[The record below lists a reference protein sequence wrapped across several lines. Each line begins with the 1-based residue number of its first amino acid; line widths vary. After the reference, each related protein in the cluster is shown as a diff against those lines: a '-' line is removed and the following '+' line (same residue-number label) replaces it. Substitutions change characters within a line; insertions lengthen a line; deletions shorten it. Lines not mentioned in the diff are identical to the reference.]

1 MSSIENIDN
10 LTPEELISPPKY
22 DAMSVLMAM
31 ITSLIVGVIVGVI
44 ILLFSFLALGK
55 FSLES
60 GVSPILLAMITFFA
74 LVIGNLIYYTIL
86 SKIFPN
92 IYSRGRTA
100 LAQIVILS
108 ILLYLFFAPVYIVIS
123 TFSKDSSFVLWAF
136 SAHILLSIFAF
147 HIVIAL
153 ISQYRYSLLSIY
165 TSIASLLFTTMVVL
179 SILIFLP
186 SSMSSLFVLFGLSI
200 VAYFTFTF
208 LYTLLCWLYYTL
220 YVATG
225 SDIVGNIFAR
235 IESEEKNIERE
246 AMLKL
251 TSFHK

>member
-1 MSSIENIDN
+1 MSSIENIDS

-22 DAMSVLMAM
+22 EAMSVLMAL
-31 ITSLIVGVIVGVI
+31 ITSLIVWIVVGVI

-74 LVIGNLIYYTIL
+74 LVTGNLIYYSIL
-86 SKIFPN
+86 SRVFPN

-123 TFSKDSSFVLWAF
+123 TFSKDSFFVLWAF

-153 ISQYRYSLLSIY
+153 ISQYRYSLLSMY
-165 TSIASLLFTTMVVL
+165 TSIASLLFTSMVAL
-179 SILIFLP
+179 SIILFLP
-186 SSMSSLFVLFGLSI
+186 SSTSSLFVLFGLSI
-200 VAYFTFTF
+200 VAYVTFT
-208 LYTLLCWLYYTL
+208 LVYTILSWLYYIL
-220 YVATG
+220 YVTTG
-225 SDIVGNIFAR
+225 SDIIGNTFAR
-235 IESEEKNIERE
+235 IEWEEKNLERE

>member
-123 TFSKDSSFVLWAF
+123 TFSKDSSFVL
-136 SAHILLSIFAF
+136 
-147 HIVIAL
+147 
-153 ISQYRYSLLSIY
+153 
-165 TSIASLLFTTMVVL
+165 
-179 SILIFLP
+179 
-186 SSMSSLFVLFGLSI
+186 
-200 VAYFTFTF
+200 
-208 LYTLLCWLYYTL
+208 
-220 YVATG
+220 
-225 SDIVGNIFAR
+225 
-235 IESEEKNIERE
+235 
-246 AMLKL
+246 
-251 TSFHK
+251 